1 MTETPVAPGSIRLH
15 DKVTP
20 SLTAGIYRFTS
31 KLELTGRGTEDGSP
45 PEHRTHV
52 QVGAPRLALD
62 TSEVTGHHPPRDAV
76 GAFGDRLPHVVLGR
90 RTLPWERRFTD
101 GTPWLALLVVRTEEA
116 SLVTGPLRT
125 IIGET
130 AFNRLNSIEPV
141 DPNRAV
147 VGLRAKD
154 LATFRA
160 LLPNRADV
168 GLLTHVRQVNVADTA
183 LAGSDDDGWFA
194 VVTANRLPLGG
205 ATPVRYTACLISLE
219 ARDDVWATNLTST
232 PTLIVLASWPFVTSS
247 AGGTFEH
254 VAAHLDLGAFG
265 APPAGQ
271 PPLVDADG
279 ALALAGTRRDGTPAT
294 MGYRSPLLGAAPDP
308 LPAGPDDVTGDAAF
322 ELGRLLAAADGRFIR
337 EVVGW
342 HRAADDAARAGSAAN
357 LRADSARA
365 YTAAGPALRRT
376 AAAVPADGPAAAGAD
391 LRAAPAAAESAD
403 PLADLGATFAQR
415 LLSRTTRAD
424 LWQAHP
430 GGDSVIPRQLRPE
443 GEPS

>member
-15 DKVTP
+15 DTVTP
-20 SLTAGIYRFTS
+20 TLTAGIYRFVS
-31 KLELTGRGTEDGSP
+31 KLEVTGKGTEAGPP
-45 PEHRTHV
+45 PEHFTHV
-52 QVGAPRLALD
+52 QVGAPRLTLD
-62 TSEVTGHHPPRDAV
+62 GTEVTGHHPPRDAV

-90 RTLPWERRFTD
+90 RALPWERRFTD
-101 GTPWLALLVVRTEEA
+101 GTPWLALLVVRADEA
-116 SLVTGPLRT
+116 TLVTGTLRT
-125 IIGET
+125 TIGET
-130 AFNRLNSIEPV
+130 AFNRLNAIEPV

-160 LLPNRADV
+160 LLPSRDDV
-168 GLLTHVRQVNVADTA
+168 RLLTHVRQVNVADTA

-205 ATPVRYTACLISLE
+205 AAPIRYTACLVSLE
-219 ARDDVWATNLTST
+219 ARDDVWTTTLTSV

-279 ALALAGTRRDGTPAT
+279 ALTLAGTRRDGTPT
-294 MGYRSPLLGAAPDP
+294 TVGYRPPLLGAAPDP

-337 EVVGW
+337 EVVAW
-342 HRAADDAARAGSAAN
+342 HRAADDAARSDSAAS

-365 YTAAGPALRRT
+365 YTAAGPGLRRT
-376 AAAVPADGPAAAGAD
+376 AAVAPAEADHSAGAD
-391 LRAAPAAAESAD
+391 LRAAPASAD
-403 PLADLGATFAQR
+403 PLADLGATFARR
-415 LLSRTTRAD
+415 LLSRTGRAD
-424 LWQAHP
+424 LWQTHP

-443 GEPS
+443 GEDS